1 MKNILRHKENNPIY
15 NGLKN
20 YCGVNPTKES
30 KGLHNENLKHRRKKL
45 TKTLDGKTS
54 HAHGLIEITL

>member
-30 KGLHNENLKHRRKKL
+30 KGLNNENLKH
-45 TKTLDGKTS
+45 
-54 HAHGLIEITL
+54 